1 MEDEEAGVLA
11 VLSQSMS
18 AYLLLPGVPSPLP
31 PSFAMAILA
40 MSTLLSKG
48 WSLSLC
54 LWKHPRSESEPSPRV
69 LCLRR
74 AHQSQ
79 TLSCSVLHSVP
90 LIDTLRFRPMHA
102 PLAGS
107 ILQPCGMGPFLP
119 HPAIVSLTGLCCNL
133 TVISGLM
140 SRKEGE
146 DKS

>member
-18 AYLLLPGVPSPLP
+18 AYLLPGVLSPLP

-54 LWKHPRSESEPSPRV
+54 LWKHPRSESAPSPRV

-79 TLSCSVLHSVP
+79 TPVQCY
-90 LIDTLRFRPMHA
+90 
-102 PLAGS
+102 
-107 ILQPCGMGPFLP
+107 ILFL
-119 HPAIVSLTGLCCNL
+119 
-133 TVISGLM
+133 
-140 SRKEGE
+140 
-146 DKS
+146 

>member
-1 MEDEEAGVLA
+1 MEEEEAGVLA
-11 VLSQSMS
+11 VLSQSIS
-18 AYLLLPGVPSPLP
+18 AYLLPGVLSPLP

-40 MSTLLSKG
+40 TSTLLNKG

-54 LWKHPRSESEPSPRV
+54 LWKHPRSESAPSPRV

-79 TLSCSVLHSVP
+79 TLSCSVLRSVP

-119 HPAIVSLTGLCCNL
+119 HLAIVSLTGLCCNL

-140 SRKEGE
+140 ARKEGE